1 MVQFPIQ
8 KKRPKISLLRK
19 YSVVCGIAESVV
31 ILFISNLDMGRQA
44 DYGNDF
50 NAPRSGWRLARPKR
64 KKTEIQ
70 T

>member
-1 MVQFPIQ
+1 M
-8 KKRPKISLLRK
+8 SLFRN

-50 NAPRSGWRLARPKR
+50 NAPLQLEEKASKA
-64 KKTEIQ
+64 KKEKKLRYSRRFFSSI
-70 T
+70 

>member
-1 MVQFPIQ
+1 M
-8 KKRPKISLLRK
+8 SLFRN

-50 NAPRSGWRLARPKR
+50 NAPLQLEASKAKKGKKLRYKR
-64 KKTEIQ
+64 RFFSSL
-70 T
+70 